1 MIKNK
6 NIYTQAAFIWSKIKY
21 NSNIVK
27 YSYWNM
33 KYKHTVTN
41 SEGSHDTK
49 DWSNECWKFSFALH

>member
-6 NIYTQAAFIWSKIKY
+6 NIYTQAAFIWSKIKL

-27 YSYWNM
+27 YYYRNM

-49 DWSNECWKFSFALH
+49 DLE